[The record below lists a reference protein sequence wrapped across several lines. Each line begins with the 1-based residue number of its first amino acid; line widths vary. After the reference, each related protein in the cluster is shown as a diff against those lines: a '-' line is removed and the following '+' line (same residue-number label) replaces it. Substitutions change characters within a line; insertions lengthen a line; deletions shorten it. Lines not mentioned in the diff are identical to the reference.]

1 MKRRGFTLIEVLVA
15 MLLIAIVIPAVMR
28 GISTATGMATV
39 TRMRTEA
46 AGLAQSKLGE
56 IIATGDWQNGAL
68 SGNFGSDWPDYR
80 WEASTQ
86 PWPGDTTGANL
97 TQVDVRVIFNVRGH
111 EQTVTLSSMAYQR
124 ATQQQ

>member
-28 GISTATGMATV
+28 GISTATAMATT

-46 AGLAQSKLGE
+46 AGLAQAKLGE
-56 IIATGDWQNGAL
+56 IIATGDWQSGAL

-86 PWPGDTTGANL
+86 GWVGDTTGANL
-97 TQVDVRVIFNVRGH
+97 TQVDVRVLFTIRGH
-111 EQTVTLSSMAYQR
+111 EEAVTLSTMAYQR
-124 ATQQQ
+124 STQQ